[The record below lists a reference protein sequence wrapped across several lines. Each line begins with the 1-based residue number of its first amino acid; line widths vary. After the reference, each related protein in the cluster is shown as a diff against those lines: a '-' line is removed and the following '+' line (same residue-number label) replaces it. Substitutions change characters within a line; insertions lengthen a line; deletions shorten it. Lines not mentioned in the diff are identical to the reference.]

1 MCPHNAVLSRGVLFS
16 QTLDEEHRVQR
27 EFKPKE
33 RPTLILTGLNTS
45 TMVAVPPVLGVCM
58 FLKTHIRTS
67 LVVQWLPMQG
77 AQVRSLVRELD
88 PTCC

>member
-1 MCPHNAVLSRGVLFS
+1 MCPQDAVLSRGVLFS

-33 RPTLILTGLNTS
+33 RPTFILS
-45 TMVAVPPVLGVCM
+45 AMVAVPPVLGVCM
-58 FLKTHIRTS
+58 FLKTHVGTS